1 MSGVPDAGVDR
12 GAYWNHNTAY
22 HPWIL
27 RIAAAGATGDA
38 LDVGCG
44 EGLLVQRLAPLFT
57 TVTGIDPDP
66 DAVARTRDRLRGA
79 PGATVALSS
88 FADFDVADGRF
99 DLIAFVATLH
109 HMDLHPAL
117 AKAARLLRP
126 GGRLVVVGLAAN
138 GSAGDWI
145 LSALALP
152 WVRLGSAL
160 HRESRDIG
168 VVTAA
173 PRESVA
179 EIRTIAKTMLPGV
192 RVRRGLYYRYLL
204 WWTKPSASDGP
215 AGRDSL

>member
-1 MSGVPDAGVDR
+1 MSDVPDAGVDR

-27 RIAAAGATGDA
+27 RIAARGSTEDA

-66 DAVARTRDRLRGA
+66 AAIARAQDRLRGA
-79 PGATVALSS
+79 HRAKVALSS
-88 FADFDVADGRF
+88 FADFDAADRRF
-99 DLIAFVATLH
+99 DLITFVATLH
-109 HMDLHPAL
+109 HMDLRPTL
-117 AKAARLLRP
+117 AKTARLLRP
-126 GGRLVVVGLAAN
+126 GGTLAVVGLAAN
-138 GSAGDWI
+138 RSAGDWI
-145 LSALALP
+145 LSALAVP

-168 VVTAA
+168 VATAA
-173 PRESVA
+173 PRESLA
-179 EIRTIAKTMLPGV
+179 EIRTTAETVLPGV

-204 WWTKPSASDGP
+204 SWTKPAVLGDA